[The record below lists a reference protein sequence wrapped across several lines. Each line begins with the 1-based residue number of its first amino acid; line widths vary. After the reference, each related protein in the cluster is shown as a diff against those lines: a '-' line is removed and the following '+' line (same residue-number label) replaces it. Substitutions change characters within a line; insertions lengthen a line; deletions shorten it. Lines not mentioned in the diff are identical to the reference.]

1 MPWNST
7 GSIRGPQGPQGPK
20 GDTGPKGDKG
30 DTGPAGTTSWAGL
43 TGTRTVPAIWEW
55 TGTSQP
61 TSAAQINT
69 AAQIGDMYVANNL
82 TTNPGIYK
90 ITGV

>member
-30 DTGPAGTTSWAGL
+30 DTGPAGTTTWSGL

>member
-30 DTGPAGTTSWAGL
+30 DTGPAGTTSWADL

-61 TSAAQINT
+61 TSAAQI
-69 AAQIGDMYVANNL
+69 GDMYVANNL